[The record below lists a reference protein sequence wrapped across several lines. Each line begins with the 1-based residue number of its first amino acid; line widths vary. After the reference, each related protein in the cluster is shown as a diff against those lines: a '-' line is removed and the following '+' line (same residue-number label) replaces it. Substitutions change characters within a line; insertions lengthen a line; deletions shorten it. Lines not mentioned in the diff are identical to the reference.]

1 MLTDTDIQELVAIV
15 GTENVSTR
23 GPDLEA
29 HSVDESCIDPHL
41 PEVVVWPSSTEEVAA
56 ILRYANARRIP
67 VSPWSGGSSLE
78 GNPVPVQGGILL
90 AMYRMNRVLEV
101 REDDLQVV
109 VQPGIIYDDLNKEL
123 RHLGM
128 FFPPA
133 PGSADV
139 ATIGGM
145 VANNSSGMRAVKY
158 GVTQDYVLK
167 VTLVLADGRVVA
179 LGHNAKKSTSGYDLV
194 GLIVGS
200 EGTLGVVTEITLRLL
215 GLPEQV
221 GVAVAVFDEL
231 GQAADAIYE
240 CVRFGLDVSAIEL
253 LDAAT
258 VHVTNVQQG
267 LSLRVT
273 PTLFA
278 EFHGSPTVVEEG
290 LEFLREVC
298 EDHGCADF
306 QVATNPEER
315 ERLWTARAEAHDS
328 MKLSHPG
335 CAMISGDV
343 CVPISQFGKM
353 IAFAAGASERFGL
366 QIYAFG
372 HAGDGNLHTEIIVHR
387 EDADEMER
395 GTRAGQEIVNYAL
408 GLGGTIAGEHG
419 VGYLKRQFMRQEHGA
434 AVELMRGIKALFDPN
449 GIMNPGKVLPEGTRV
464 PPEGTRVLPE
474 GTPALP
480 SEE

>member
-1 MLTDTDIQELVAIV
+1 MLTETDVQELAAIV
-15 GTENVSTR
+15 GAENVSTR

-41 PEVVVWPSSTEEVAA
+41 PEVVVWPSSTDEVAA

-90 AMYRMNRVLEV
+90 AMYRMNRILEV

-158 GVTQDYVLK
+158 GVTRDYVLK
-167 VTLVLADGRVVA
+167 LVVVLPDGRIVTLG
-179 LGHNAKKSTSGYDLV
+179 GNAKKSTSGYDLI
-194 GLIVGS
+194 GLMVGS

-231 GQAADAIYE
+231 SQAADAIYE
-240 CVRFGLDVSAIEL
+240 CVRFGIDASALEL

-267 LSLRVT
+267 LSLAVS
-273 PTLFA
+273 PTLFI
-278 EFHGSPTVVEEG
+278 EFHGSPTLIEEQMT
-290 LEFLREVC
+290 FLREVC
-298 EDHGCADF
+298 EDHACTDF
-306 QVATNPEER
+306 QVATSPEER
-315 ERLWTARAEAHDS
+315 ERLWSARAEAHDS
-328 MKLSHPG
+328 MKMSHPG
-335 CAMISGDV
+335 CTMISGDV
-343 CVPISQFGKM
+343 CVPISQFGRT
-353 IAFAAGASERFGL
+353 IAHVHSVAERLGL
-366 QIYAFG
+366 QIYTFG

-387 EDADEMER
+387 EDAEELAR
-395 GTRAGQEIVNYAL
+395 GMRAGEEIVTYAL
-408 GLGGTIAGEHG
+408 QVGGTIAGEHG

-434 AVELMRGIKALFDPN
+434 AVELMRGLKALFDPN
-449 GIMNPGKVLPEGTRV
+449 GIMNPGKILP
-464 PPEGTRVLPE
+464 
-474 GTPALP
+474 A
-480 SEE
+480 EE